1 MRWSTR
7 RQVFACAQKLF
18 QDGQRI
24 KDCQEWCESQTF
36 LTGHSLQGQSPPPPS
51 WSACLNELQVCVR
64 MRMRMGVGVRVRVR
78 RKYLFV
84 LLNKVETD

>member
-1 MRWSTR
+1 MVRVSDVPHWTKSAGT
-7 RQVFACAQKLF
+7 
-18 QDGQRI
+18 
-24 KDCQEWCESQTF
+24 T
-36 LTGHSLQGQSPPPPS
+36 PPLS

-84 LLNKVETD
+84 LLNKVETGFIKQSSDGLRYKHLVLVNESSK